1 MAPIS
6 PPFSALLTLPLLS
19 RSSSPLLPTQ
29 AIAPDPTL
37 ALARRRCSGAASL
50 VRGAPKPFL
59 GLQIDFEKV
68 QWLVYKTSDVGP
80 IRTIHNPDQTVG
92 ICLRRG
98 HAGYLPGFVR

>member
-1 MAPIS
+1 VAPIS